1 MTDFIA
7 DTSVLS
13 SFARTNHLSLLPA
26 LLDGSR
32 VLTTPEV
39 LKEVR
44 DGVPQHPGLGVILAA
59 EWLAPVSLS
68 TAAELSTFA
77 ACYRRADLG
86 ESTVLAYAKHHGA
99 VVLLDDKV
107 GRVLA
112 QEQAIAFKG
121 SLWLLA
127 RALHQQLLDEPQVS
141 RLIDAMRAC
150 GSRLPCTGADFL
162 PWAHQNGLLPVVPT
176 ARRPL

>member
-13 SFARTNHLSLLPA
+13 SFARTNHLPLLPR

-32 VLTTPEV
+32 VLVTSEV

-44 DGVPQHPGLGVILAA
+44 DGVPHYPSLSAILAA
-59 EWLAPVSLS
+59 EWLVPASL
-68 TAAELSTFA
+68 TTGAELSTFA
-77 ACYRRADLG
+77 AYYRRADLG

-99 VVLLDDKV
+99 IALLDDKV
-107 GRVLA
+107 GRILA
-112 QEQAIAFKG
+112 QEHGIAFKG

-127 RALHQQLLDEPQVS
+127 QALHQQLLDEPQVAQ
-141 RLIDAMRAC
+141 LIDAMRAS
-150 GSRLPCTGADFL
+150 GSRLPCAGADFF
-162 PWAHQNGLLPVVPT
+162 PWAHQNGLWPVVPKT
-176 ARRPL
+176 RRPP